1 VRGTTVEQAATKA
14 TVEDDVDIGI
24 GIPNTVTGAT
34 GDQLLEWARRADEA
48 GFSSLATIGA
58 VAHPGYEELT
68 VFAAA
73 AAVTERIRFFS
84 NVLISPARST
94 AELAKQ
100 AATVDQI
107 SGGRLT
113 LGLGVGWREADFQLT
128 GRDFSSRG
136 KAFDQ
141 QLRDLRT
148 AFEGMEIVPGTRP
161 VAPAPVQSPLPI
173 LIGGTTDAT
182 LRRIAEQDVQ
192 GWTAGGMPPDQVA
205 DWAGKI
211 RKAWTDAGR
220 EGSPRLA
227 ALRYFGLG
235 DEERSKDYLRYYYA
249 FMGDETAEWIA
260 GSAFRTPEA
269 IQEAIAAY
277 AETGIDELILDP
289 TLSDPDEVKKLAEV
303 ALD

>member
-1 VRGTTVEQAATKA
+1 ME
-14 TVEDDVDIGI
+14 IGI
-24 GIPNTVTGAT
+24 GIPNTVNGAT
-34 GDQLLEWARRADEA
+34 GEQLLTWARRADEA

-58 VAHPGYEELT
+58 VAHPGHEELT

-107 SGGRLT
+107 SDGRLT

-136 KAFDQ
+136 KVFDQ

-148 AFEGMEIVPGTRP
+148 AFEGKEIEPGTRP
-161 VAPAPVQSPLPI
+161 VAPAAVQAPLPI
-173 LIGGTTDAT
+173 LIGGTTEAT
-182 LRRIAEQDVQ
+182 LRRIGEHDVQ
-192 GWTAGGMPPDQVA
+192 GWTAGGMPPDAVA
-205 DWAGKI
+205 EWAGKV
-211 RKAWTDAGR
+211 RAAWSDAGR
-220 EGSPRLA
+220 EGSPRIA
-227 ALRYFGLG
+227 ALIYFGLG
-235 DEERSKDYLRYYYA
+235 DDELSKDYLRYYYA
-249 FMGDETAEWIA
+249 FMGAETAEMIA
-260 GSAFRTPEA
+260 GSALRTPEA
-269 IQEAIAAY
+269 VQAAIEAY
-277 AETGIDELILDP
+277 AAAGVDELILDP
-289 TLSDPDEVKKLAEV
+289 TLSDPDQVKKLAEV